1 MVRKKVNVHGDGV
14 RSRNEETEWEKRS
27 DDAPT
32 PKLRLRIAY
41 GGLRYEISVS
51 CMSSFLEVK
60 ILSVETGLQVD
71 EQSLVYRGR
80 ERENGEYLDICGV
93 KDRSNLVLIEDL
105 SSIQRRFIQ
114 MRRNAKIQTATGAIN
129 DIILQLDHLAQQ
141 IHTYATLS

>member
-14 RSRNEETEWEKRS
+14 RSSNEETEWECE
-27 DDAPT
+27 
-32 PKLRLRIAY
+32 LH
-41 GGLRYEISVS
+41 
-51 CMSSFLEVK
+51 
-60 ILSVETGLQVD
+60 
-71 EQSLVYRGR
+71 EQFPRGEDS
-80 ERENGEYLDICGV
+80 ERGNGV
-93 KDRSNLVLIEDL
+93 ADL